1 LPAVADRE
9 IAAKSESLL
18 FEATGTN
25 RAITYKAA
33 KGDAAAAFKDA
44 PYVRRESFRVQRHT
58 ALPLE
63 PRGVLA
69 EWNAVHGRLTV
80 WGCSR

>member
-1 LPAVADRE
+1 
-9 IAAKSESLL
+9 
-18 FEATGTN
+18 
-25 RAITYKAA
+25 
-33 KGDAAAAFKDA
+33 
-44 PYVRRESFRVQRHT
+44 
-58 ALPLE
+58 LE